1 MNGLGVN
8 VGKYQRGDY
17 IKVEFPDETTGVG
30 EWMWVRV
37 EVCDDKRKVVTG
49 RLDNE
54 PLNDYGGKVEHGSQL
69 VVSYAQIREHRK
81 LSEFK
86 KQ

>member
-1 MNGLGVN
+1 MPS
-8 VGKYQRGDY
+8 YAAGDY
-17 IKVEFPDETTGVG
+17 VKVEFPDETTGIG

-37 EVCDDKRKVVTG
+37 EVCDDKRKVVIG

-54 PLNDYGGKVEHGSQL
+54 PLNDYGEKVEQGAQL

-81 LSEFK
+81 STEFTR
-86 KQ
+86 Q

>member
-1 MNGLGVN
+1 MCVWRVGVAI
-8 VGKYQRGDY
+8 YEPGDY
-17 IKVEFPDETTGVG
+17 IKVEFPDEATGVG

-37 EVCDDKRKVVTG
+37 DVCDDKRKLVYG

-54 PLNDYGGKVEHGSQL
+54 PLNDYDGKIELGSQL
-69 VVSYAQIREHRK
+69 VVSYAQIRDHRK
-81 LSEFK
+81 PTEFT